1 MSINYS
7 SSGSPLGKRVAYE
20 TQYNPALLYPIPRA
34 EKRAELGIT
43 NVLPFVGMDIWN
55 AYELSWLNLRGKP
68 LVALAEFIV
77 PADSP
82 NIIESKSLKLYLNSY
97 NRSQLSSQEEI
108 EARIAADLSAAAQ
121 APVAVRIIPV
131 HQTPVRSMGVPKG
144 VCIDD
149 LDVSIDIYE
158 PTPTLLQT
166 RPGRVAS
173 DETLYSH
180 LLKSNCLV
188 TGQPD
193 WGMLAIRYSG
203 PEIDREALL
212 RYIVSFR
219 EHNEFHEQCVEQIFC
234 DMQRECRPERLAVW
248 ARYTRRGGLDINPV
262 RATDN
267 DWAAVGNQAEARQ

>member
-1 MSINYS
+1 MSINDS
-7 SSGSPLGKRVAYE
+7 SAGSPLGKRVAYE
-20 TQYNPALLYPIPRA
+20 TQYNPTLLYPIPRA

-43 NVLPFVGMDIWN
+43 NVLPFVGTDIWN
-55 AYELSWLNLRGKP
+55 AYELSWLNPRGKP

-97 NRSQLSSQEEI
+97 NQSRLASLEDL
-108 EARIAADLSAAAQ
+108 EARITADLSGATQ
-121 APVAVRIIPV
+121 ATVAVRIIPV
-131 HQTPVRSMGVPKG
+131 QHATIRSMGVPQG
-144 VCIDD
+144 FCIDE
-149 LDVSIDIYE
+149 LDVGIDTYE
-158 PTPTLLQT
+158 PIPTLLQT
-166 RPGRVAS
+166 LSGQVVT

-203 PEIDREALL
+203 AEIDRETLL

-219 EHNEFHEQCVEQIFC
+219 EHNEFHEQCVERIFC
-234 DMQRECRPERLAVW
+234 HIQRECCPTHLAVW
-248 ARYTRRGGLDINPV
+248 ARYTRRGGLDINPI
-262 RATDN
+262 RATDTE
-267 DWAAVGNQAEARQ
+267 WAAVGNLAEVRQ